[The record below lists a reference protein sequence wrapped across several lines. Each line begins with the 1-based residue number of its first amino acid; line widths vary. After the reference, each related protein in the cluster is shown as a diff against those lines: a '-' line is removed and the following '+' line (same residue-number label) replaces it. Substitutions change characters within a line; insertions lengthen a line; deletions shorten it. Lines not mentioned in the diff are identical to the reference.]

1 MDNISLLN
9 ILRNDGTNEGN
20 RVGETEGNCLSQRK
34 NAGGKIGFIYETG
47 STSYCVIL
55 F

>member
-20 RVGETEGNCLSQRK
+20 RVGETEGNCLSSPKKCRWE
-34 NAGGKIGFIYETG
+34 NRACY
-47 STSYCVIL
+47 L
-55 F
+55 